1 MKKIFWKFLF
11 LFIFLFLLQNEN
23 IVFLTQPFITSFNC
37 LQNIIQKF
45 PPFVL
50 SLPTSADDVKIVKIS
65 CPNFDLF
72 KNFSTY
78 RTQVF

>member
-1 MKKIFWKFLF
+1 MKI
-11 LFIFLFLLQNEN
+11 LLQ
-23 IVFLTQPFITSFNC
+23 FQAFKTYLLKHDFNC
-37 LQNIIQKF
+37 PQNVIQKF

-72 KNFSTY
+72 KNFNRY
-78 RTQVF
+78 

>member
-1 MKKIFWKFLF
+1 MKI
-11 LFIFLFLLQNEN
+11 LLQNCK
-23 IVFLTQPFITSFNC
+23 LSKHHFNC
-37 LQNIIQKF
+37 PQNIIQKF

-72 KNFSTY
+72 KNFKHT
-78 RTQVF
+78 